1 MSTSRQAPV
10 VWFPTIRAGSGADV
24 FTRRLAQG
32 LHQRGIPTR
41 ITWLPH
47 RAEYAPWL
55 IPPPSPPAGT
65 NIVHVNTWLPERFM
79 PRGLPIVATMHHCVH
94 DPQFSPYKSGLQAF
108 YHRVWIKPMER
119 VVLRRAN
126 RVAAVSHYTAQRTL
140 AAFDIPDITVIHN
153 GIDLDG
159 AFRPAGR
166 SAPHTPFRLLY
177 VGNWSKRKGAEL
189 LRPIMRSLG
198 AGFELR
204 YTGEPLQQGKVYMH
218 CVGSGLTAPAAW
230 LAARLSGG
238 CCVAYLHRLDIETKH
253 LGYCLLWHPF
263 LRRCDRVIDNSRFTR
278 SVAERIGIRLEH
290 MQILHPGVCLPDLD
304 NTKKT
309 ARRVQN
315 QISLGDMPLTLYVGR
330 ITLRK
335 GLLPFVRDILPQVV
349 GAVAD
354 AKLVV
359 IGSEPTAALLSN
371 KGIRGRIE
379 DTIRATGLQD

>member
-32 LHQRGIPTR
+32 LHQRGIPAR

-119 VVLRRAN
+119 VVLQRAN

-159 AFRPAGR
+159 AFRPACR

-204 YTGEPLQQGKVYMH
+204 YTGEPLQQGAANMH
-218 CVGSGLTAPAAW
+218 CVGRPQSEPDLAGLYQDADALLFPSRLEGFGLVALEAQACGLPVIATRGSALPEVVQDGETGLLCAPDDVPGFAT
-230 LAARLSGG
+230 AARELAGNPELWQRMGRAGRTRVEAHFSMQHMIDRYIELYEE
-238 CCVAYLHRLDIETKH
+238 VLD
-253 LGYCLLWHPF
+253 
-263 LRRCDRVIDNSRFTR
+263 
-278 SVAERIGIRLEH
+278 A
-290 MQILHPGVCLPDLD
+290 
-304 NTKKT
+304 
-309 ARRVQN
+309 
-315 QISLGDMPLTLYVGR
+315 
-330 ITLRK
+330 
-335 GLLPFVRDILPQVV
+335 
-349 GAVAD
+349 GA
-354 AKLVV
+354 
-359 IGSEPTAALLSN
+359 
-371 KGIRGRIE
+371 
-379 DTIRATGLQD
+379 